1 MIAELYSFL
10 ALALGF
16 AVAGLISTGYQ
27 LVSNRP
33 ASFRMLSAGPSAA
46 TIAAVPFLVFAAPF
60 IITRNIVRAG
70 MSAPQRIE
78 LVFVATVVAGM
89 WSLMSGTV
97 VILALQQVTRVL
109 G

>member
-10 ALALGF
+10 ALAMGF
-16 AVAGLISTGYQ
+16 AVAGMICTGYQ
-27 LVSNRP
+27 LVANRP
-33 ASFRMLSAGPSAA
+33 ASFKMLNAGPSAA
-46 TIAAVPFLVFAAPF
+46 TVAAVPFLAFAAPF
-60 IITRNIVRAG
+60 IITRNVVRSG

-78 LVFVATVVAGM
+78 LVLVATIVAGM

-97 VILALQQVTRVL
+97 VMMGVIHIAKLL